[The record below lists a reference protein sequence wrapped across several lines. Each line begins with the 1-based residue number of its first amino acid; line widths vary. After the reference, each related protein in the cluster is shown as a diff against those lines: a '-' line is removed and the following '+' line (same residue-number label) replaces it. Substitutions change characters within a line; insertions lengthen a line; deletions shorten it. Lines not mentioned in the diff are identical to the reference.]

1 MNATADSSNR
11 LVSAA
16 QGTLLTHDG
25 AGHQLKVNKANAG
38 DTASLLLQDGFSGH
52 AEMGLAGNNNFN
64 VKVSPDGNTFNQ
76 ALAINSASAITNATC
91 ITSSTIVIAKDSV
104 GTIPTPSKSGF
115 VMILDIATGSG
126 NLSVPRIGH
135 SGIIVYDTGTS
146 EISLPIFLILNLEN
160 HGITTMTGTTSAV
173 GITGVSVQQNAIT
186 SENRMNGN
194 RTYSYTFFGGA

>member
-1 MNATADSSNR
+1 
-11 LVSAA
+11 
-16 QGTLLTHDG
+16 
-25 AGHQLKVNKANAG
+25 
-38 DTASLLLQDGFSGH
+38 
-52 AEMGLAGNNNFN
+52 
-64 VKVSPDGNTFNQ
+64 
-76 ALAINSASAITNATC
+76 
-91 ITSSTIVIAKDSV
+91 
-104 GTIPTPSKSGF
+104 
-115 VMILDIATGSG
+115 MILDIATGSG